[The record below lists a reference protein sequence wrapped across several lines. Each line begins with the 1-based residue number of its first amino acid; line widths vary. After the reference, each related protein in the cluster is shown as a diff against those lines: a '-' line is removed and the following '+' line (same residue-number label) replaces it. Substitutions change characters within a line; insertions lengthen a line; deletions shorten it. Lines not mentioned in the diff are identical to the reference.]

1 MVSHEKVKML
11 IKDKQGKEG
20 LLQFAVPIPDGTW
33 EEIELNLG
41 EAVNNWGLLAKNIDQ
56 EEGPGLKVTRV
67 YRISPAEQ
75 ADRQAGR
82 ADTRAKLA
90 SALATTT
97 MFTI

>member
-41 EAVNNWGLLAKNIDQ
+41 EAVNNRGSTCQ
-56 EEGPGLKVTRV
+56 EHRSGGGT
-67 YRISPAEQ
+67 
-75 ADRQAGR
+75 
-82 ADTRAKLA
+82 
-90 SALATTT
+90 
-97 MFTI
+97 